1 MVLNLIRDKNFY
13 NTKKLRTVFENQE
26 KDFNSRISDNLKQFD
41 VQSRVKLSE
50 ESRALLDSIISLTLL
65 VIQQNHLNALTRY
78 GK

>member
-1 MVLNLIRDKNFY
+1 VVLNLIRDKNFY

>member
-1 MVLNLIRDKNFY
+1 
-13 NTKKLRTVFENQE
+13 VFESQE
-26 KDFNSRISDNLKQFD
+26 KDFNNRISDNLKQFD

-65 VIQQNHLNALTRY
+65 VIQQNHLNAITRY